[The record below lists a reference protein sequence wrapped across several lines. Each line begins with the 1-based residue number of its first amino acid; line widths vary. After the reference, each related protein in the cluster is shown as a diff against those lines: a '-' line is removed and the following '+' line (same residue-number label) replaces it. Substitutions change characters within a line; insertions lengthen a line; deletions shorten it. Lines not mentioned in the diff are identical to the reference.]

1 MTRPEPA
8 PRVRVPHGDLQGFG
22 TCTALVLEGYFLL
35 LLADPRN
42 APFFGILF
50 LAGAWRLVQARRGA
64 QPPLDWSRTHVRVAV
79 PIAALGLGF
88 GSAAALAP
96 GLVHFFG
103 AVVVW
108 LEAVLLLSRGRESML
123 LRALAC
129 LSLVHV
135 VLAAFVARP
144 AATVPLLFV
153 YLFLVVRTLGIAN
166 EVLHLEEPDGRFDDS
181 RTFRQALA
189 AIVQRLEPDW
199 GFLPWLGD
207 SHPDHSRI
215 SRASSEILRRTGVDK
230 VLYYETWNPVPATHV
245 VDITSV
251 LETKKAAVL
260 CHATA
265 LKYGNY
271 LDAMLGLN
279 AYRALYLPPGER
291 RWAEAYAVTGA
302 RDNRF
307 L

>member
-1 MTRPEPA
+1 MWRFIKRLNRAPVQPNALPPEL
-8 PRVRVPHGDLQGFG
+8 DLGG
-22 TCTALVLEGYFLL
+22 ARRALVIAPHPDDETLGCGGTLARLAPTCDVHVLL
-35 LLADPRN
+35 VTNGDGGGGL
-42 APFFGILF
+42 
-50 LAGAWRLVQARRGA
+50 
-64 QPPLDWSRTHVRVAV
+64 PPETSAIRKQEM
-79 PIAALGLGF
+79 
-88 GSAAALAP
+88 AAA
-96 GLVHFFG
+96 
-103 AVVVW
+103 
-108 LEAVLLLSRGRESML
+108 
-123 LRALAC
+123 
-129 LSLVHV
+129 
-135 VLAAFVARP
+135 
-144 AATVPLLFV
+144 
-153 YLFLVVRTLGIAN
+153 VRTLGIAN
-166 EVLHLEEPDGRFDDS
+166 DVLHLDEPDGRFDDTS
-181 RTFRQALA
+181 TFRQALA
-189 AIVQRLEPDW
+189 AIVQRLQPDW
-199 GFLPWLGD
+199 VFLPWLGD

-215 SRASSEILRRTGVDK
+215 SRASSEVLRRSGVDQ

-291 RWAEAYAVTGA
+291 RWAEAYAVTRA

>member
-1 MTRPEPA
+1 MWRFIKRLSRAPVQPNALPPEL
-8 PRVRVPHGDLQGFG
+8 DLGG
-22 TCTALVLEGYFLL
+22 AHRALVIAPHPDDETLGCGGTLARLAPTCDIHVLL
-35 LLADPRN
+35 VTNGDGGGGL
-42 APFFGILF
+42 
-50 LAGAWRLVQARRGA
+50 
-64 QPPLDWSRTHVRVAV
+64 PPETSAIRKQEM
-79 PIAALGLGF
+79 
-88 GSAAALAP
+88 AAA
-96 GLVHFFG
+96 
-103 AVVVW
+103 
-108 LEAVLLLSRGRESML
+108 
-123 LRALAC
+123 
-129 LSLVHV
+129 
-135 VLAAFVARP
+135 
-144 AATVPLLFV
+144 
-153 YLFLVVRTLGIAN
+153 VRTLGIAN
-166 EVLHLEEPDGRFDDS
+166 DVLHLDEPDGRFDDTS
-181 RTFRQALA
+181 SFREALA
-189 AIVQRLEPDW
+189 AIVQRLQPDW
-199 GFLPWLGD
+199 VFLPWLGD

-215 SRASSEILRRTGVDK
+215 SRASSQVLRRSGVEQ

-291 RWAEAYAVTGA
+291 RWAEAYAVTSA

>member
-1 MTRPEPA
+1 MWRFIKRLSRAPVQPNALPPEL
-8 PRVRVPHGDLQGFG
+8 DLGAARR
-22 TCTALVLEGYFLL
+22 ALVIAPHPDDETLGCGGTLARLAPTCDVHVLL
-35 LLADPRN
+35 VTNGDGGGGL
-42 APFFGILF
+42 
-50 LAGAWRLVQARRGA
+50 
-64 QPPLDWSRTHVRVAV
+64 PPETSAIRKQEM
-79 PIAALGLGF
+79 
-88 GSAAALAP
+88 AAA
-96 GLVHFFG
+96 
-103 AVVVW
+103 
-108 LEAVLLLSRGRESML
+108 
-123 LRALAC
+123 
-129 LSLVHV
+129 
-135 VLAAFVARP
+135 
-144 AATVPLLFV
+144 
-153 YLFLVVRTLGIAN
+153 VRTLGIAN
-166 EVLHLEEPDGRFDDS
+166 DVLHLDEPDGRFDDTS
-181 RTFRQALA
+181 SFRQALG
-189 AIVQRLEPDW
+189 AIVQRLQPNW
-199 GFLPWLGD
+199 VFLPWLGD

-215 SRASSEILRRTGVDK
+215 SRASSQVLRRSGVDQ